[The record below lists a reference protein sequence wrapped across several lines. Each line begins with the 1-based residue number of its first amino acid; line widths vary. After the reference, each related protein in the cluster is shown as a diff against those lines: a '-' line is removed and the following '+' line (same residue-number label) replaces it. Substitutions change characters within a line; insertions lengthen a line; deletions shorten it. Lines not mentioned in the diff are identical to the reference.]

1 VTADATAGV
10 PSSGVLAGES
20 PGEKLDGGKL
30 DGEQLDGG
38 QPRFVITGG
47 AGPAEV
53 AAVVTVLSAAA
64 AASAATATAAGSA
77 AATPDAA
84 GAVPDGRS
92 RRPLWSVS
100 LGPALR
106 SAITWRTSGWW

>member
-1 VTADATAGV
+1 M
-10 PSSGVLAGES
+10 SGEAGEV
-20 PGEKLDGGKL
+20 DG
-30 DGEQLDGG
+30 DR
-38 QPRFVITGG
+38 PRFVITGG

-53 AAVVTVLSAAA
+53 AAVVTVLSCAAA
-64 AASAATATAAGSA
+64 AGAAAGSA
-77 AATPDAA
+77 AATSAA
-84 GAVPDGRS
+84 GDAVPDGRS